1 MSRVLKRPMFRKGGP
16 VNEGIMTGI
25 VDRENHAEN
34 PFVGGQRGMG
44 VNTDFGLEE
53 KVNTTPQMNLPD
65 LKSMTKENID
75 LLLEAAGPRGGFD
88 PVTQFL
94 LEYGP
99 EAATKT
105 GGGTFANLISA
116 AKKPIESLIAG
127 KQREDDFL
135 RSIRT
140 QATGAAMKQRSELE
154 ASERDRLFKTELA
167 DKQAEL
173 NRELSQAEILAAKER
188 ADAKYLQD
196 LEIVSKKSQADY
208 ETRSKLLKEADLL
221 EQKTTTEKI
230 QEYTPGF
237 AEEYDNDFTKGNRRA
252 KFEFE
257 IRQKIAENFGES
269 KVGGHIDVDVNDEKR
284 INKVMKSK
292 IKAGGAQK
300 IYYNVNDGKA
310 YLLTEQGLQ
319 PVDLAG
325 GAEQITEVTE
335 TTPGGETET
344 IKETSKIEDIFSGA
358 GETELDKKIK
368 EQIQENRKKI
378 LEGESQIKGPFR

>member
-1 MSRVLKRPMFRKGGP
+1 MSKVFKRPMFRKGGS

-44 VNTDFGLEE
+44 VNTDFNLEE
-53 KVNTTPQMNLPD
+53 RNTSPQMNLPD
-65 LKSMTKENID
+65 LKTMTKENID
-75 LLLEAAGPRGGFD
+75 LLLEAAGERGGYD
-88 PVTQFL
+88 PLTQFL
-94 LEYGP
+94 LQYGP
-99 EAATKT
+99 AAAKQT
-105 GGGTFANLISA
+105 GGGTFANLIA
-116 AKKPIESLIAG
+116 AAEKPVESLIAS
-127 KQREDDFL
+127 KQKEDDFL

-196 LEIVSKKSQADY
+196 LELQKKKSEADY

-221 EQKTTTEKI
+221 EQKTTGEKI

-252 KFEFE
+252 TFEFE
-257 IRQKIAENFGES
+257 IRNKIAENFGES

-319 PVDLAG
+319 PIDLAG

-335 TTPGGETET
+335 TTPGEETVKT
-344 IKETSKIEDIFSGA
+344 GPKEINYFS
-358 GETELDKKIK
+358 EEQKKKIK
-368 EQIQENRKKI
+368 ELQEETKE
-378 LEGESQIKGPFR
+378 LPFGGSGA

>member
-1 MSRVLKRPMFRKGGP
+1 MSKVFKRPMFRKGGQ

-44 VNTDFGLEE
+44 VNTDFNLEE
-53 KVNTTPQMNLPD
+53 RNTSPQMNLPD
-65 LKSMTKENID
+65 LKTMSKENVD
-75 LLLEAAGPRGGFD
+75 LLLEAAGDRGGYD
-88 PVTQFL
+88 PLTQFL
-94 LEYGP
+94 LQYGP
-99 EAATKT
+99 AAAKQT
-105 GGGTFANLISA
+105 GGGTFSNLIA
-116 AKKPIESLIAG
+116 AAEKPVASLIAS
-127 KQREDDFL
+127 KQKEDDFL

-173 NRELSQAEILAAKER
+173 NRDLSQAEILAAKER

-196 LEIVSKKSQADY
+196 LELQQKKSQADY

-252 KFEFE
+252 TFEFE
-257 IRQKIAENFGES
+257 TRQKIAENFGES
-269 KVGGHIDVDVNDEKR
+269 KVGGHIDVDVNDEKK

-319 PVDLAG
+319 PIDLAG

-335 TTPGGETET
+335 TTPGGTET
-344 IKETSKIEDIFSGA
+344 IKETSKIEDVFSGA

-368 EQIQENRKKI
+368 QQIEENRKKI

>member
-25 VDRENHAEN
+25 VDREQYQTGTPD
-34 PFVGGQRGMG
+34 PFIGE
-44 VNTDFGLEE
+44 TDQFPYMAKPTESS
-53 KVNTTPQMNLPD
+53 PQMDLPD

-75 LLLEAAGPRGGFD
+75 LLLEAAGDRGGYD
-88 PVTQFL
+88 PLTQFL
-94 LEYGP
+94 LQYGP
-99 EAATKT
+99 AAAKQT
-105 GGGTFANLISA
+105 GGGTFANLIA
-116 AKKPIESLIAG
+116 AAEKPVASMIAS
-127 KQREDDFL
+127 KQKEDDFL

-196 LEIVSKKSQADY
+196 LELVSKKSQADY

-252 KFEFE
+252 TFEFE
-257 IRQKIAENFGES
+257 IRNKIAENFGES

-284 INKVMKSK
+284 VNKVMKSK

-319 PVDLAG
+319 PIDLAG
-325 GAEQITEVTE
+325 GKEQITEVTE
-335 TTPGGETET
+335 ITPGGETET

-368 EQIQENRKKI
+368 QRIEENRKKI

>member
-1 MSRVLKRPMFRKGGP
+1 MSKVFKRPMFRKGGQ

-25 VDRENHAEN
+25 VDREQYQTGTPD
-34 PFVGGQRGMG
+34 PFIGE
-44 VNTDFGLEE
+44 TDQFPYMAKPTGSS
-53 KVNTTPQMNLPD
+53 PQMNLPD
-65 LKSMTKENID
+65 LKTMTKENID
-75 LLLEAAGPRGGFD
+75 LLLEAAGDRGGYD
-88 PVTQFL
+88 PLTQFL
-94 LEYGP
+94 LQYGP
-99 EAATKT
+99 AAAKQT
-105 GGGTFANLISA
+105 GGGTFANLIAAAEKPVESMIA
-116 AKKPIESLIAG
+116 AKQK
-127 KQREDDFL
+127 EDDFL

-196 LEIVSKKSQADY
+196 LELQQKKSQADY

-252 KFEFE
+252 TFEFE
-257 IRQKIAENFGES
+257 IRNKIAENFGES

-335 TTPGGETET
+335 TTPGGTET
-344 IKETSKIEDIFSGA
+344 IKETKDFTYFNEA
-358 GETELDKKIK
+358 QKKKIK
-368 EQIQENRKKI
+368 ELQEETKE
-378 LEGESQIKGPFR
+378 LPFGGSGA

>member
-1 MSRVLKRPMFRKGGP
+1 MSRIFRRPMFRKGGP
-16 VNEGIMTGI
+16 INDGIMTGI
-25 VDRENHAEN
+25 VDRENHAED
-34 PFVGGQRGMG
+34 PFVGG
-44 VNTDFGLEE
+44 TDQFPYMAKPTESS
-53 KVNTTPQMNLPD
+53 PQMNLPD

-75 LLLEAAGPRGGFD
+75 LLLEAAGDRGGYD

-94 LEYGP
+94 LQYGP

-127 KQREDDFL
+127 KQKEDDFL

-173 NRELSQAEILAAKER
+173 NRDLSQAEILAAKER

-196 LEIVSKKSQADY
+196 LELQQKKSQADY

-252 KFEFE
+252 TFEFE
-257 IRQKIAENFGES
+257 TRQKIAENFGES
-269 KVGGHIDVDVNDEKR
+269 KVGGHIDVDVNDEKK

-319 PVDLAG
+319 PIDLAG

-335 TTPGGETET
+335 TTPGGETVKKGP
-344 IKETSKIEDIFSGA
+344 KEINYFS
-358 GETELDKKIK
+358 EEQKKKIK
-368 EQIQENRKKI
+368 ELSEEAKE
-378 LEGESQIKGPFR
+378 LPFGGLGA

>member
-1 MSRVLKRPMFRKGGP
+1 MSKVFRRPMFRKGGQ

-44 VNTDFGLEE
+44 VNTDFNLEE
-53 KVNTTPQMNLPD
+53 RNTSPQMNLPD

-196 LEIVSKKSQADY
+196 LELQSKKSQADY

-252 KFEFE
+252 TFEFE
-257 IRQKIAENFGES
+257 IRNKIAENFGES

-319 PVDLAG
+319 PIDLAG

-335 TTPGGETET
+335 TTPGGTET
-344 IKETSKIEDIFSGA
+344 IKETSKSFQYLSEEQQKKLKELQESAPKNFGTSEFS
-358 GETELDKKIK
+358 
-368 EQIQENRKKI
+368 
-378 LEGESQIKGPFR
+378 S

>member
-1 MSRVLKRPMFRKGGP
+1 MSKVFKRPMFRKGGS

-25 VDRENHAEN
+25 VDRENHAED
-34 PFVGGQRGMG
+34 PFVGG
-44 VNTDFGLEE
+44 TDQFPYMAKSTESS
-53 KVNTTPQMNLPD
+53 PQMNLPD

-75 LLLEAAGPRGGFD
+75 LLLEAAGDRGGYD
-88 PVTQFL
+88 PLTQFL
-94 LEYGP
+94 LQYGP
-99 EAATKT
+99 AAAKQT
-105 GGGTFANLISA
+105 GGGTFANLIA
-116 AKKPIESLIAG
+116 AAEKPVESLIAG
-127 KQREDDFL
+127 KQKEDDFL

-173 NRELSQAEILAAKER
+173 NRELSEAEIIAAKER
-188 ADAKYLQD
+188 SDAKYLQD
-196 LEIVSKKSQADY
+196 LELQSKKSKADY

-221 EQKTTTEKI
+221 EQKTTGEKI

-252 KFEFE
+252 TFEFE
-257 IRQKIAENFGES
+257 TRQKIAENFGEN
-269 KVGGHIDVDVNDEKR
+269 KVGGHINVDIGDEKQL
-284 INKVMKSK
+284 NKVMKRK

-319 PVDLAG
+319 PIDLAG

-335 TTPGGETET
+335 TTPGGTET
-344 IKETSKIEDIFSGA
+344 IKETSSIEDVFSGA

-368 EQIQENRKKI
+368 QRIEENRKKI

>member
-1 MSRVLKRPMFRKGGP
+1 MSKVFRRPMFRKGGQ

-140 QATGAAMKQRSELE
+140 QATGAAIKQRSELE

-196 LEIVSKKSQADY
+196 LELQSKKSQADY

-252 KFEFE
+252 TFEFE
-257 IRQKIAENFGES
+257 IRNKIAENFGES

-310 YLLTEQGLQ
+310 YLLTEQGLT
-319 PVDLAG
+319 PVDVTG
-325 GAEQITEVTE
+325 GEEQITEIIE
-335 TTPGGETET
+335 TTPGGETVKKGP
-344 IKETSKIEDIFSGA
+344 KEINYFS
-358 GETELDKKIK
+358 EEQKKKIK
-368 EQIQENRKKI
+368 ELQEEAKE
-378 LEGESQIKGPFR
+378 LPFGGFGA

>member
-1 MSRVLKRPMFRKGGP
+1 MSRIFRRPMFRKGGP
-16 VNEGIMTGI
+16 INDGIMTGI
-25 VDRENHAEN
+25 VDRENHAED
-34 PFVGGQRGMG
+34 PFVGG
-44 VNTDFGLEE
+44 TDQFPYMA
-53 KVNTTPQMNLPD
+53 KPTQSSPQMNLPD

-75 LLLEAAGPRGGFD
+75 LLLEAAGPRGGYD
-88 PVTQFL
+88 PLTTLL

-99 EAATKT
+99 QAAIENR
-105 GGGTFANLISA
+105 GGSTLRNLIAAGEKPIANLIAS
-116 AKKPIESLIAG
+116 
-127 KQREDDFL
+127 KQKEDDFL

-173 NRELSQAEILAAKER
+173 NRELSNAEIINAKAR

-196 LEIVSKKSQADY
+196 LELQSKKSQLDY
-208 ETRSKLLKEADLL
+208 DTRSKLLKEADEL
-221 EQKTTTEKI
+221 ERGTTEDKI
-230 QEYTPGF
+230 KEFTPIY
-237 AEEYDNDFTKGNRRA
+237 AETYDDEGPDLTKGKRRA
-252 KFEFE
+252 TYEVT
-257 IRQKIAENFGES
+257 IRKQIAENFGEN
-269 KVGGHIDVDVNDEKR
+269 KVGGHIDVDVGNQKKL
-284 INKVMKSK
+284 NSFMKSR

-325 GAEQITEVTE
+325 GEEQITEVTE
-335 TTPGGETET
+335 TTPGGTET

-368 EQIQENRKKI
+368 QRIEENRKKI